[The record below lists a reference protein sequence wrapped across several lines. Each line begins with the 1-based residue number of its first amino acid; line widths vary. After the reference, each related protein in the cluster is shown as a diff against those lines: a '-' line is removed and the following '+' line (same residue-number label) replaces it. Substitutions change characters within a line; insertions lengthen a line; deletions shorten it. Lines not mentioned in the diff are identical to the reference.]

1 MPTNMEKDRL
11 SAPENCEIIIIRCG
25 GPLCASYENLINEGI
40 TKPVILSETKNI
52 QNIFERI
59 LYYICYP
66 TNINNALTVKAL
78 TDLFTE
84 LYLSSR
90 GHSLYNGEH
99 GHHKWF
105 EAVMKFISDNYSSK
119 ITIKDLADKAGMS
132 ESHFFRIFVEYT
144 GETPYRYLMY
154 LRISNAKNMLLSTDR
169 QVKDIAY
176 SVGFN
181 SVSRFIQVF
190 KELTG
195 TTPSEYAKSLL

>member
-1 MPTNMEKDRL
+1 MPPLKTLYIHESNFDPEFTYFLPCRVLSMSHYIIGSGCGLAMQYYDTYDIIFLLSGSLDIYARNNKTKVLSGQVLIMPTNMEKDRL

-90 GHSLYNGEH
+90 GHSLYNGEPR
-99 GHHKWF
+99 
-105 EAVMKFISDNYSSK
+105 S
-119 ITIKDLADKAGMS
+119 
-132 ESHFFRIFVEYT
+132 
-144 GETPYRYLMY
+144 P
-154 LRISNAKNMLLSTDR
+154 
-169 QVKDIAY
+169 
-176 SVGFN
+176 
-181 SVSRFIQVF
+181 
-190 KELTG
+190 
-195 TTPSEYAKSLL
+195 